1 MRVSVPR
8 VQNLGKWPFLM
19 GPNRTRTN
27 CELRKPSLHPH
38 FPAWHLL
45 PYGRCSVCSAAWR
58 EGSGQ
63 SVAPEI
69 FELGRDG

>member
-38 FPAWHLL
+38 FPGVASAPLWPLL
-45 PYGRCSVCSAAWR
+45 CVLGGLA
-58 EGSGQ
+58 GGQ
-63 SVAPEI
+63 RAECCA
-69 FELGRDG
+69 